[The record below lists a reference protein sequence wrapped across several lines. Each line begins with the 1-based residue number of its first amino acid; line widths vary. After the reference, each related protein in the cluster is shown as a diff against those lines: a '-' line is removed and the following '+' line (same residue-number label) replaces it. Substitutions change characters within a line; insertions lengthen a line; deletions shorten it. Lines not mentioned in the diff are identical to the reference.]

1 MYQQVPSDQLQSD
14 EPEELK
20 VKSGCELLWVR
31 VKIVGASYLYV
42 GSFYRKPD
50 EDDSDYLLNLETYL
64 QQIPT
69 GSHIWLG
76 GDFNL
81 PGIDWESECVKP
93 YASHPSESQQLLTIA
108 KDCFLDQMVT
118 EPTRTTEDTQ
128 NVLDLFFTNNQSLV
142 NRVETIPG
150 MGDHDAV
157 MVESSLRP
165 HKIVKPARKVYIYRK
180 ADYAGFGEDL
190 RNFKDDF
197 LEQAKTSDV
206 NQLWTKFKD
215 KIVSGMGKFV
225 PSKMLKGNKCMKPW
239 ATKRVKALLAKQK
252 KLFTKKKK
260 TKNSKTERAYRAA
273 KAAAQREERKA
284 YWHYVDNLIEVGDDD
299 GNMPKQ
305 KRFWSFIRNTR
316 KDNTGISPLKEHG
329 RLFSGAKDK
338 ADILGRQYESVYTQE
353 DVSSIPEPAGEPY
366 SPMKEIDIS
375 TEGVAKLLRKVN
387 PNKASGPD
395 SIPARIL
402 KELADDIAPLLTT
415 IFNKSLE
422 QGEVPLDWKKANV
435 TAIYKKGD
443 KYEPSNYRPV
453 SLTSLCC
460 KLQEH
465 ILVSNVLSHLDE
477 HDILT
482 DCQHGFR
489 ARRSCET
496 QLIGLYHDLA
506 QSLDKKKQ
514 TDLAIL
520 DFSKAFDRVP
530 HQRLLKKLRHYGIQG
545 NTSKWIESFL
555 SGRTQQVVIEG
566 ESSYSAPVVS
576 GVPQGTV
583 LGPLLFLI
591 FINDLPEHIQ
601 SKVRLFADDCIVY
614 REINNK
620 SDCEILQEDLHALE
634 RWESTWAMEFHPAKC
649 SVMRVATSRDP
660 LMLSYKLK
668 GHQLQT
674 ETTSKYL
681 GVDLANNLD
690 WKPHVD
696 RIVKKSNS
704 MLGFLRRNLRISSQ
718 ETKAMAYMTMVRSNL
733 EYCATVWN
741 PHKKE
746 HIKKLEMVQRR
757 AARFVTSRF
766 HNISSVTDMLNQ
778 LQWDT
783 LEVRRC
789 KLQLTMFYKIV
800 NNIVD
805 IDKDL
810 YLTPAMAKT
819 RASHSKKF
827 RQISTSRDCFKNS
840 FFPRTIPLW
849 NKLPAS
855 TAEAPDLVLF
865 KQGLS
870 NLSF

>member
-1 MYQQVPSDQLQSD
+1 MA
-14 EPEELK
+14 
-20 VKSGCELLWVR
+20 W
-31 VKIVGASYLYV
+31 I
-42 GSFYRKPD
+42 
-50 EDDSDYLLNLETYL
+50 
-64 QQIPT
+64 
-69 GSHIWLG
+69 SHIWLG

-81 PGIDWESECVKP
+81 PGINWDSESVKP
-93 YASHPSESQQLLTIA
+93 YATHSQESHQLLSVA
-108 KDCFLDQMVT
+108 KNCFLDQMVT
-118 EPTRTTEDTQ
+118 EPTRSTEDTQ
-128 NVLDLFFTNNQSLV
+128 NVLDLFFTSNQSLV

-165 HKIVKPARKVYIYRK
+165 HKIAKPTRKVHIYRK

-197 LEQAKTSDV
+197 LEQAERSDV
-206 NQLWTKFKD
+206 NQLWTRFKD
-215 KIVSGMGKFV
+215 KIISGMEKYI
-225 PSKMLKGNKCMKPW
+225 PSKMLKGSRHRKPW
-239 ATKRVKALLAKQK
+239 ATKRVKALQSKQK
-252 KLFTKKKK
+252 KLFSKKKK
-260 TKNSKTERAYRAA
+260 TKSGKTERAYRAV

-284 YWHYVDNLIEVGDDD
+284 YWNYIDNLIEVGDDD
-299 GNMPKQ
+299 GKTPKQ
-305 KRFWSFIRNTR
+305 KRFWSYIRNTR
-316 KDNTGISPLKEHG
+316 KDNTGISPLKENG

-338 ADILGRQYESVYTQE
+338 ADILGRQYESVYTHE
-353 DVSSIPEPAGEPY
+353 DVSSIPEPVGEPFP
-366 SPMKEIDIS
+366 PMKELQIS
-375 TEGVAKLLRKVN
+375 DEGVTKLLREVN

-402 KELADDIAPLLTT
+402 KELADEIAPLLTK

-422 QGEVPLDWKKANV
+422 QSEVPADWRKANV
-435 TAIYKKGD
+435 TAIYKKGN

-465 ILVSNVLSHLDE
+465 ILVSNILSHLEE
-477 HDILT
+477 HAILT

-530 HQRLLKKLRHYGIQG
+530 HQRLLKKLAHYGVQG
-545 NTSKWIESFL
+545 NTHKWIESFL

-566 ESSYSAPVVS
+566 ETSFSAPVVS

-614 REINNK
+614 REINSK
-620 SDCEILQEDLHALE
+620 ADCEILQEDLHALE

-649 SVMRVATSRDP
+649 SVMRVATSKDP

-668 GHQLQT
+668 GHQLQA

-681 GVDLANNLD
+681 GVDLSNNLD
-690 WKPHVD
+690 WKPHID

-704 MLGFLRRNLRISSQ
+704 MLGFLRRNLRIGSQ
-718 ETKAMAYMTMVRSNL
+718 ETKTMAYMTMVRSNL

-741 PHKKE
+741 PYKKD
-746 HIKKLEMVQRR
+746 HIHKLEMVQRR
-757 AARFVTSRF
+757 AARFVTKRF
-766 HNISSVTDMLNQ
+766 HNTSSVTDMLDH
-778 LQWDT
+778 LQWET
-783 LEVRRC
+783 LEARRC
-789 KLQLTMFYKIV
+789 KLQLTMLYKIV

-810 YLTPAMAKT
+810 YLTPATTRT
-819 RASHSKKF
+819 RASHSKKY
-827 RQISTSRDCFKNS
+827 RQISTTRDCFKYS
-840 FFPRTIPLW
+840 FFPRSIPIW

-870 NLSF
+870 NLTF